1 MFSLGCCGNVL
12 KQIVDISNIPIDLS
26 TDLSNS
32 LIFERDIELMIPLLD
47 VSSQQIHVI
56 DAMNVFLNENKELLE
71 EKVGVVQEVAQE
83 KLDII
88 KENVESIQENVESIQ
103 ENVESIQE
111 NVESIQENVESIQ
124 ENVESIQ
131 EVVRERSNTVII

>member
-12 KQIVDISNIPIDLS
+12 KQIVDMSNIPI
-26 TDLSNS
+26 DLSNS

-71 EKVGVVQEVAQE
+71 EKVGVVQEKVNIIKE
-83 KLDII
+83 KVGLAEEKIDII
-88 KENVESIQENVESIQ
+88 KENIESIEEV
-103 ENVESIQE
+103 V
-111 NVESIQENVESIQ
+111 
-124 ENVESIQ
+124 Q
-131 EVVRERSNTVII
+131 EVVRERSNTIQL

>member
-12 KQIVDISNIPIDLS
+12 KQIVDMSNIPIDLS
-26 TDLSNS
+26 NS
-32 LIFERDIELMIPLLD
+32 SIFERDVELMIPLLD

-71 EKVGVVQEVAQE
+71 EKVGVVQELAQE

-88 KENVESIQENVESIQ
+88 KEKVGVAQEKIDIIKENVESI
-103 ENVESIQE
+103 EEVA
-111 NVESIQENVESIQ
+111 
-124 ENVESIQ
+124 Q
-131 EVVRERSNTVII
+131 EVVRERSNTIHL